1 MARRVR
7 ENQLIQDVS
16 IRALAN
22 LAETRDWEPGNHIRR
37 RQAYGSLLAGNLR
50 SHPHYSHH
58 MTERRIEM
66 IVKAAPLHDIG
77 KVGIPDQILLKNAR
91 LTDDVFAVIKTHSKL
106 GSDAK
111 GEAMR
116 GALNNEEYDRSQT
129 YCQ

>member
-1 MARRVR
+1 
-7 ENQLIQDVS
+7 
-16 IRALAN
+16 
-22 LAETRDWEPGNHIRR
+22 
-37 RQAYGSLLAGNLR
+37 
-50 SHPHYSHH
+50 

-116 GALNNEEYDRSQT
+116 GALNNEQIRPFTDILPIGHDALDSSGPKAENNPLAFIAIAKVIALRHHEKWD
-129 YCQ
+129 